1 MKRLI
6 ITILAV
12 LAVTAVAAFAAEAG
26 EHSGGDLKDWVFKT
40 INFAILVFL
49 IVKFLAKPI
58 KNYFT
63 QRRELI
69 EKSIKESQEA
79 KELAQKA
86 LQEVEERL
94 KLKDKE
100 VEDIINSARKIGEQE
115 KQRIIQE
122 TESMKQKILEQAK
135 TNIEFEVKMAKDAL
149 RVEAAELAVQL
160 SEQKLREKITPE
172 EQEKLLQEAIK
183 IIEGRKN

>member
-1 MKRLI
+1 MKKIAGLTLLI
-6 ITILAV
+6 ILLSSIAS
-12 LAVTAVAAFAAEAG
+12 AAEA
-26 EHSGGDLKDWVFKT
+26 EHSGGSLKSWAFQF

-49 IVKFLAKPI
+49 LVKFLGKPL
-58 KNYFT
+58 KKFFT

-86 LQEVEERL
+86 LKEVEEKL
-94 KLKDKE
+94 KLKDQE
-100 VEDIINSARKIGEQE
+100 VQDILDTARKIGQQE
-115 KQRIIQE
+115 KEQIIQE
-122 TESMKQKILEQAK
+122 SEKLKEKIMEQAK

-149 RVEAAELAVQL
+149 RLEAAELAIQL
-160 SEQKLREKITPE
+160 SEQKLKQKITPE
-172 EQEKLLQEAIK
+172 EQEKLLQESIK

>member
-1 MKRLI
+1 MKKSI
-6 ITILAV
+6 ISILMIVIFASS
-12 LAVTAVAAFAAEAG
+12 AMAAEA
-26 EHSGGDLKDWVFKT
+26 EHAGGSSKSWIYQF

-49 IVKFLAKPI
+49 LVKFLGKPL
-58 KNYFT
+58 KKFFA

-79 KELAQKA
+79 KELAKKA
-86 LQEVEERL
+86 LQEVEEKL

-100 VEDIINSARKIGEQE
+100 VQDILDTAKKIGEQE
-115 KQRIIQE
+115 KLKIIE
-122 TESMKQKILEQAK
+122 ESDKLKEKILEQAK

-149 RVEAAELAVQL
+149 RLEAAELAIQL
-160 SEQKLREKITPE
+160 SEQKLKEKITPE
-172 EQEKLLQEAIK
+172 EQEKLLQESIK

>member
-1 MKRLI
+1 MILI
-6 ITILAV
+6 FMMLV
-12 LAVTAVAAFAAEAG
+12 MVTSSALAAEV
-26 EHSGGDLKDWVFKT
+26 EHSGGSLKDWAFKT

-49 IVKFLAKPI
+49 IVKFLGKPI
-58 KNYFT
+58 KNYLN

-79 KELAQKA
+79 KELAKRA
-86 LQEVEERL
+86 LQEVEEKL

-100 VEDIINSARKIGEQE
+100 IQDIIESAKKIGEQE
-115 KQRIIQE
+115 KQQIIQE
-122 TESMKQKILEQAK
+122 TNRMKEKILEQAR

-149 RVEAAELAVQL
+149 RLEAAELVIQL
-160 SEQKLREKITPE
+160 TEQKLKERITPE
-172 EQEKLLQEAIK
+172 EHEKLLQESIK